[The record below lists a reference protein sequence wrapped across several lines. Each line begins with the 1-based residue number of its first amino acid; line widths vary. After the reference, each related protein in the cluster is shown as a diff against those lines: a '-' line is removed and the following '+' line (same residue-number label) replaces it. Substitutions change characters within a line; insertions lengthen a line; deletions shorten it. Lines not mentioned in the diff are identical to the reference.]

1 MYLARAKRE
10 AVCNINSLLSY
21 KIKKIV
27 QCYRNSKT
35 TRSVKNNNKNGV
47 ICKKKIARAAH
58 IFLRYYD
65 VKLPSYTF
73 HFVPVPLFFTA
84 AHFHLGGR
92 WHFSFSHRRYKIFM
106 FFFQQIKRKIEN
118 WFPCLFF
125 FSLSRFSTFMWKS

>member
-1 MYLARAKRE
+1 M
-10 AVCNINSLLSY
+10 
-21 KIKKIV
+21 

-125 FSLSRFSTFMWKS
+125 FFFLYLAFPRLCGNLNLVGRKTRLCCCCFFLLF